1 MSVSI
6 PTVREPASAPDLL
19 RELRSL
25 HDESTLFWNRFGTD
39 EFFAPLGDA
48 WSPADNVR
56 HLVKSCRPVA
66 RALGLP
72 KLALVVPGRG
82 FALRPSRTYV
92 EIRETYRARLA
103 TGEVQAGRF
112 APRPEPLHGD
122 PEVAREALMARR
134 QAVAANLHA
143 AVEGWGERA
152 LDRFRLP
159 HPALGQLTVREM
171 LFFTL
176 YHNLH
181 HVLNVAR
188 RRGLLDGAER

>member
-1 MSVSI
+1 MTTSI
-6 PTVREPASAPDLL
+6 PTVREPSSAAELGA
-19 RELRSL
+19 ELRRL
-25 HDESTLFWNRFGTD
+25 HEESTAFWSRFTPA
-39 EFFAPLGDA
+39 EFFVPLGEA

-72 KLALVVPGRG
+72 KLMLVIPGRG
-82 FALRPSRTYV
+82 ISLRRSRSYA
-92 EIRETYRARLA
+92 EMRDTYRARLA

-112 APRPEPLHGD
+112 APRPEPLTGD
-122 PEVAREALMARR
+122 PEVARESLMATR
-134 QAVAANLHA
+134 QAVAERLHA
-143 AVEGWGERA
+143 AVAGWGERS

-181 HVLNVAR
+181 HVLNVAAR
-188 RRGLLDGAER
+188 KGWRDGAER